1 LFLWLDFHV
10 IMEIPFIILSMRL
23 PGICNTSQNHT
34 TSAVVAEQ
42 YFETIKAP
50 KKELFW
56 FEHSGHSPNWEEPAL
71 FYQRVLQVAADN
83 KIN

>member
-1 LFLWLDFHV
+1 
-10 IMEIPFIILSMRL
+10 
-23 PGICNTSQNHT
+23 
-34 TSAVVAEQ
+34 VAEQ

-56 FEHSGHSPNWEEPAL
+56 FEHSGHSPNWEEPTL